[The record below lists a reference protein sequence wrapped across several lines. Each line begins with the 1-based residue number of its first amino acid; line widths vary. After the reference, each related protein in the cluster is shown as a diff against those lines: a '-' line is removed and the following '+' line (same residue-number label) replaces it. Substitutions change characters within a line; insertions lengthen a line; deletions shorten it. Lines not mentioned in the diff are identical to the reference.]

1 MLLQAYLCYAAHPC
15 MWCLH
20 RTTNNMD
27 SYMASHLQAPS
38 SAEDAA
44 DAMEQFR
51 KVFGKFASAEE
62 VTGTFV
68 REDSDDEDESVSVFR
83 T

>member
-1 MLLQAYLCYAAHPC
+1 MCHEP
-15 MWCLH
+15 
-20 RTTNNMD
+20 
-27 SYMASHLQAPS
+27 QAPS

-62 VTGTFV
+62 VTGAFV
-68 REDSDDEDESVSVFR
+68 REDSDDEDESVSLSVLFSPGLKH
-83 T
+83 